1 MQDGLNDVVEKVV
14 GIAGKSKSA
23 QFKAVVIYPCDSPNE
38 SQLTVAERFGVS
50 QS

>member
-23 QFKAVVIYPCDSPNE
+23 KQLRKKAPWVYGTI
-38 SQLTVAERFGVS
+38 
-50 QS
+50 QSSSYLSM